1 MHRRALI
8 APLLLL
14 ALFSAAHVRAAAG
27 VNEFEGLIEP
37 FEIVNVGSPVEGVV
51 QEVLVERS
59 GLVRRGDPLVRLES
73 SVEEAALKRARAT
86 AAVEGEIRTEE
97 ARLTHARRQHGRIA
111 ELFKSEAISA
121 EKKDEAATEVT
132 LSTARLKKAR
142 EDKEVARLEAARAQA
157 LLDQRTIR
165 SPIDGVVVERL
176 AAPGEFVDDK
186 PLLRLADLDPLRV
199 EVILPAALFRS
210 IAPGMDAEVRPDGP
224 EAGSHQARVTIVD
237 RVIDPASNTFGVRLE
252 LPNPDYRL
260 PSGLKCTVRFVG
272 VTAAE
277 PVPAATTANPAAVD
291 PRTASPAAAAATA
304 ASRPTTAR

>member
-14 ALFSAAHVRAAAG
+14 ALFSAAYARAAAG

-51 QEVLVERS
+51 AEVLVERS
-59 GLVRRGDPLVRLES
+59 GLVRQGDPLVRLES
-73 SVEEAALKRARAT
+73 SVDEAALKRA
-86 AAVEGEIRTEE
+86 
-97 ARLTHARRQHGRIA
+97 
-111 ELFKSEAISA
+111 EAISA

-176 AAPGEFVDDK
+176 AGRCTTVSC
-186 PLLRLADLDPLRV
+186 
-199 EVILPAALFRS
+199 PAT
-210 IAPGMDAEVRPDGP
+210 RPIP
-224 EAGSHQARVTIVD
+224 TA
-237 RVIDPASNTFGVRLE
+237 
-252 LPNPDYRL
+252 
-260 PSGLKCTVRFVG
+260 VG
-272 VTAAE
+272 
-277 PVPAATTANPAAVD
+277 
-291 PRTASPAAAAATA
+291 RAAA
-304 ASRPTTAR
+304 R